1 MSLEPLTTES
11 PRDASSVTRL
21 VTFRVGTELF
31 AADIF
36 SVERVLRYEP
46 PRPMPNLPA
55 WMQGVLEHSGRV
67 VPVVDLRSRFG
78 VPAPLPGPQA
88 RLLILS
94 VNGDWMGAVVDQV
107 LDIRPV
113 EPGEITPPPSIV
125 RGIAGDYLR
134 GVVRRGEA
142 LVVVLDIDR
151 ILASTEQIAL
161 GAATTSASLP
171 EGAFDV

>member
-1 MSLEPLTTES
+1 MSETTTI
-11 PRDASSVTRL
+11 TRL

-46 PRPMPNLPA
+46 ARSMPNLPS
-55 WMQGVLEHSGRV
+55 WMEGVLEIAGRV
-67 VPVVDLRSRFG
+67 VPVIDLRRRFG
-78 VPAPLPGPQA
+78 MHAPLPGSQA
-88 RLLILS
+88 RLLVLS
-94 VNGDWMGAVVDQV
+94 VRGDWMGAVVDQV

-113 EPGEITPPPSIV
+113 APDEITPPPAIV

-134 GVVRRGEA
+134 GVVRRGDS

-151 ILASTEQIAL
+151 ILATTEQLAL
-161 GAATTSASLP
+161 GAATQRDVLP
-171 EGAFDV
+171 EGAIDV